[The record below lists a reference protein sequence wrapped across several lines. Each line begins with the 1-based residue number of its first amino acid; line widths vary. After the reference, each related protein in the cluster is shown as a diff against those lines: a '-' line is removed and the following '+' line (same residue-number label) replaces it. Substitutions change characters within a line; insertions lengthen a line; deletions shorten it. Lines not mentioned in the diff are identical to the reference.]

1 MVRFGSKESGM
12 PMRRALALFS
22 LAPLLLYSVA
32 FAQDATAPIFQANV
46 RLVHILATVK
56 DQNGSPVGSLESRN
70 FQVADNGVP
79 QQIAVF
85 ERQTEQPLSIAV
97 LLDDSGSTAIDLKY
111 ETDSVTRF
119 VRAVTRSGNA
129 QDTVALYTFNWEV
142 VKQTGFTRDPAAI
155 DRRLRELNG
164 VGGTSLFD
172 AILLASRDIQD
183 RQGRKVLIIV
193 TDGGDNLSKT
203 SFQRA
208 AEAAQLA
215 DAVIFP
221 ILVMPVTNDAGRN
234 IGGENAL
241 TTFAER
247 TGGRVFQ
254 PTLGAAMDK
263 AFDGILRDLRTQYL
277 LAFYPKNVPLSTER
291 FHSLTLTT
299 LGEGANPSWKVSAR
313 SGYYGDAL
321 PAPATA
327 KGNQSQTVDVA
338 QPDETV
344 RPKKPVTK
352 STAKPAPNQ
361 QSGTGK

>member
-1 MVRFGSKESGM
+1 MVKFGWRESGM
-12 PMRRALALFS
+12 PMRRGLARIS
-22 LAPLLLYSVA
+22 LAA
-32 FAQDATAPIFQANV
+32 FCAIAFGQDAAPPIFRDSV
-46 RLVHILATVK
+46 RLVHVLATVK
-56 DQNGSPVGSLESRN
+56 DRNGTPVGSLESRN
-70 FQVADNGVP
+70 FQVSDNGIL

-97 LLDDSGSTAIDLKY
+97 LIDDSGSTAIDLKY

-129 QDTVALYTFNWEV
+129 ADTVALYSFNWEV
-142 VKQTGFTRDPAAI
+142 VKETGFTRDPATI

-164 VGGTSLFD
+164 VGGTSLYD

-215 DAVIFP
+215 DAIIFP
-221 ILVMPVTNDAGRN
+221 ILVMPITNYAGRN

-241 TTFAER
+241 TTLAER

-254 PTLGAAMDK
+254 PTLGAAMDR

-277 LAFYPKNVPLSTER
+277 LGFYPKNVPLTTER
-291 FHSLTLTT
+291 FHTLTLTT
-299 LGEGANPSWKVSAR
+299 LGEGADPAWKVSAR

-321 PAPATA
+321 PAPATVQ
-327 KGNQSQTVDVA
+327 GNQSQSVNLA

-352 STAKPAPNQ
+352 STAKPATNQ
-361 QSGTGK
+361 QLRTGN

>member
-1 MVRFGSKESGM
+1 M
-12 PMRRALALFS
+12 
-22 LAPLLLYSVA
+22 
-32 FAQDATAPIFQANV
+32 
-46 RLVHILATVK
+46 
-56 DQNGSPVGSLESRN
+56 
-70 FQVADNGVP
+70 
-79 QQIAVF
+79 
-85 ERQTEQPLSIAV
+85 
-97 LLDDSGSTAIDLKY
+97 
-111 ETDSVTRF
+111 
-119 VRAVTRSGNA
+119 
-129 QDTVALYTFNWEV
+129 
-142 VKQTGFTRDPAAI
+142 KQTAFTRDPAAI

-183 RQGRKVLIIV
+183 RPGRKVLVVV
-193 TDGGDNLSKT
+193 TDGGDTLSKT

-277 LAFYPKNVPLSTER
+277 LAFYPKDVPLTTER
-291 FHSLTLTT
+291 FHTLTLTT
-299 LGEGANPSWKVSAR
+299 VGEGADPSWKVSAR

-327 KGNQSQTVDVA
+327 KGNQSQAVDVA

-352 STAKPAPNQ
+352 STAKPSATQ
-361 QSGTGK
+361 QLGAGK

>member
-1 MVRFGSKESGM
+1 
-12 PMRRALALFS
+12 
-22 LAPLLLYSVA
+22 
-32 FAQDATAPIFQANV
+32 
-46 RLVHILATVK
+46 VK
-56 DQNGSPVGSLESRN
+56 DRNGSPVGSLESRN

-97 LLDDSGSTAIDLKY
+97 LIDDSGSTAIDLKY

-119 VRAVTRSGNA
+119 VRAVTRSGNP
-129 QDTVALYTFNWEV
+129 QDTVALYSFNWEV

-221 ILVMPVTNDAGRN
+221 VLVMPVTADAGRN

-277 LAFYPKNVPLSTER
+277 LAFYPKNVPLSADR

-299 LGEGANPSWKVSAR
+299 LGEGADPSWKVSAR

-327 KGNQSQTVDVA
+327 QGNQSQAVDVA

-352 STAKPAPNQ
+352 ATTKSTAKP
-361 QSGTGK
+361 GK

>member
-1 MVRFGSKESGM
+1 MARFGWKESGM
-12 PMRRALALFS
+12 PGPRGLALSS
-22 LAPLLLYSVA
+22 LAAFLLCAVA
-32 FAQDATAPIFQANV
+32 FGQEAGAPVFHENV

-56 DQNGSPVGSLESRN
+56 DQNGTPVGSLEESN
-70 FQVADNGVP
+70 FEVRDNGVP

-85 ERQTEQPLSIAV
+85 ERQTEQPLSLAV
-97 LLDDSGSTAIDLKY
+97 LVDTSGSTAIDLKY

-119 VRAVTRSGNA
+119 VRAVTRSGNTG
-129 QDTVALYTFNWEV
+129 DSVALYTFNWEV
-142 VKQTGFTRDPAAI
+142 VKQIGFTRDSAAI
-155 DRRLRELNG
+155 ERRLRDLNG

-183 RQGRKVLIIV
+183 RQGRKALIIV

-215 DAVIFP
+215 DAIIFP

-254 PTLGAAMDK
+254 PTIGAAMDR

-277 LAFYPKNVPLSTER
+277 LAFYPRNVPLTTER
-291 FHSLTLTT
+291 FHLLTLTAA
-299 LGEGANPSWKVSAR
+299 GRGVDPSWKVSAR

-321 PAPATA
+321 PAPVSAQA
-327 KGNQSQTVDVA
+327 NQSQAVDVV

-352 STAKPAPNQ
+352 STAKPPVSRQ
-361 QSGTGK
+361 PGTAN

>member
-1 MVRFGSKESGM
+1 M
-12 PMRRALALFS
+12 PMRRGLVLFS
-22 LAPLLLYSVA
+22 GAFFLVWAIA
-32 FAQDATAPIFQANV
+32 FAQDATAPVFQANV

-56 DQNGSPVGSLESRN
+56 DQNGTPVGSLESRN

-97 LLDDSGSTAIDLKY
+97 LIDASGSTAIDLKY

-119 VRAVTRSGNA
+119 VRAVTRSGNP
-129 QDTVALYTFNWEV
+129 QDTVALYSFNWEV
-142 VKQTGFTRDPAAI
+142 VKQTGFTRDPATI

-183 RQGRKVLIIV
+183 RQGRKVLIVV

-221 ILVMPVTNDAGRN
+221 VLVMPVTADAGRN

-263 AFDGILRDLRTQYL
+263 AFDGILHDLRTQYL
-277 LAFYPKNVPLSTER
+277 LAFYPKNVPLTTDR
-291 FHSLTLTT
+291 FHLLTLTT
-299 LGEGANPSWKVSAR
+299 QGEGADPSWKVSAR

-321 PAPATA
+321 PAPPVVR
-327 KGNQSQTVDVA
+327 GNQSQSVDVA

-352 STAKPAPNQ
+352 ATTKSTTNQ

>member
-1 MVRFGSKESGM
+1 MAKFGSKESGM
-12 PMRRALALFS
+12 PMRRVLALFS
-22 LAPLLLYSVA
+22 LTALLLGGIA
-32 FAQDATAPIFQANV
+32 FAQDATAPVFQSNV
-46 RLVHILATVK
+46 RLVHILANVK
-56 DQNGSPVGSLESRN
+56 DRNGAPVGGLESRN
-70 FQVADNGVP
+70 FEIRDNGVL
-79 QQIAVF
+79 QQINIF

-97 LLDDSGSTAIDLKY
+97 LLDDSGSTAIDIKY

-119 VRAVTRSGNA
+119 VRAVTRSGNP

-142 VKQTGFTRDPAAI
+142 VKQTGFIRDPAPI
-155 DRRLRELNG
+155 DRRLRELHG
-164 VGGTSLFD
+164 IGGTALFD

-183 RQGRKVLIIV
+183 RPGRKVLIIV

-203 SFQRA
+203 TFQRA

-221 ILVMPVTNDAGRN
+221 ILVMPVTVDAGRN

-247 TGGRVFQ
+247 TGGHVFQ
-254 PTLGAAMDK
+254 PTLGAAIDK
-263 AFDGILRDLRTQYL
+263 AFDGILRDLRTQYF

-291 FHSLTLTT
+291 FHTLTLTT
-299 LGEGANPSWKVSAR
+299 LGESADPSWKVSAR

-321 PAPATA
+321 PAPVAA

>member
-1 MVRFGSKESGM
+1 
-12 PMRRALALFS
+12 MRRGLVVNSSA
-22 LAPLLLYSVA
+22 A
-32 FAQDATAPIFQANV
+32 FVLCAMAFGQDANAPIFHENV

-56 DQNGSPVGSLESRN
+56 DQNGTPVGSLESRN
-70 FQVADNGVP
+70 FEVRDNGIL

-97 LLDDSGSTAIDLKY
+97 LIDDSGSTAIDLKY

-119 VRAVTRSGNA
+119 VRAVTRSGNSA
-129 QDTVALYTFNWEV
+129 DTVALYSFNWEV
-142 VKQTGFTRDPAAI
+142 VKQTGFTRDPLAI

-164 VGGTSLFD
+164 VGGTSLYD

-277 LAFYPKNVPLSTER
+277 LGFYPRNVPLTTER
-291 FHSLTLTT
+291 FHNLTLAT
-299 LGEGANPSWKVSAR
+299 LGEGADPSWKVSAR

-321 PAPATA
+321 PAPGSAQ
-327 KGNQSQTVDVA
+327 GNQSQSVDVA
-338 QPDETV
+338 HPDETV

-352 STAKPAPNQ
+352 STAKPSPNQ
-361 QSGTGK
+361 TPRTGN

>member
-1 MVRFGSKESGM
+1 MVRFGWRESGI
-12 PMRRALALFS
+12 PMRRGLVLNA
-22 LAPLLLYSVA
+22 LLLGAMA
-32 FAQDATAPIFQANV
+32 FGQDASAPVFHENV
-46 RLVHILATVK
+46 RLVRILATVK
-56 DQNGSPVGSLESRN
+56 DRNGTPVGSLESRN
-70 FQVADNGVP
+70 FQVRDNGVL
-79 QQIAVF
+79 QQIAIF

-97 LLDDSGSTAIDLKY
+97 LIDDSGSTAIDLKY

-119 VRAVTRSGNA
+119 VRAVTRSGNL
-129 QDTVALYTFNWEV
+129 QDTVALYSFNWQV
-142 VKQTGFTRDPAAI
+142 VKETGFTRDPAVI

-164 VGGTSLFD
+164 VGGTTLYD
-172 AILLASRDIQD
+172 AILLASRDIQA

-193 TDGGDNLSKT
+193 TDGGDNISKT
-203 SFQRA
+203 SFQSA

-241 TTFAER
+241 TTFAQR

-277 LAFYPKNVPLSTER
+277 LGFYPKNVPLTADR
-291 FHSLTLTT
+291 FHTLTLTAV
-299 LGEGANPSWKVSAR
+299 GEGTDPSWKISAR

-321 PAPATA
+321 PAPGLAQE
-327 KGNQSQTVDVA
+327 NQAQSVDVT

-344 RPKKPVTK
+344 RPRKPVTK
-352 STAKPAPNQ
+352 STAKPTSNQ
-361 QSGTGK
+361 QPRTGN